1 MHTMGYHYGTYGSVA
16 YAPVYDGSAVRAP
29 RQGEAA
35 RRRQAVRER
44 RQERA
49 LTRAQVQVRQAGQVA
64 VFAVVGFLAA
74 AVFAA
79 LLLLSHVQLTVANG
93 ETARLRADLEALQAE
108 HATLTAEYEKLFDLE
123 TIEAAVGDTM
133 VRPTGDQV
141 VYIDLSAP
149 DTVEVYGQEPLYT
162 GPLGALQ
169 SIGEVVSGIFEYF
182 R

>member
-1 MHTMGYHYGTYGSVA
+1 MGYHYGTYGSVA

-29 RQGEAA
+29 RPGEAA

-64 VFAVVGFLAA
+64 IFAVVGFLAA

-79 LLLLSHVQLTVANG
+79 LLLLSQVRLTVANG
-93 ETARLRADLEALQAE
+93 ETAQLRADLEALQAE
-108 HATLTAEYEKLFDLE
+108 HATLTAEYEKLFDME
-123 TIEAAVGDTM
+123 TIEAAVGDRM
-133 VRPTGDQV
+133 VRPNGDQV

-149 DTVEVYGQEPLYT
+149 DTVEVYGQEAFYT

-169 SIGEVVSGIFEYF
+169 SIGEVVSGILEYF